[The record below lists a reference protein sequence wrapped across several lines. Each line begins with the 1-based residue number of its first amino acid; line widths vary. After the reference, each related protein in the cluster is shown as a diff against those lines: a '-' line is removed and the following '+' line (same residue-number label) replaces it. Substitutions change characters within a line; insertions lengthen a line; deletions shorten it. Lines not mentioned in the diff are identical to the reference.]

1 MQEQQPNQNQCAS
14 CGAALQGKFCSECGE
29 KKLNE
34 KDKSVMHFFEE
45 FIHILTH
52 ADSKFLK
59 SLKYLITK
67 PGFLTS
73 EHLAGRRKKYT
84 SPLSLFFIGN
94 LLYLLIMPV
103 DALNSKYVSQT
114 TGQPYSAMA
123 VKKVE
128 AKMASKHWDQKT
140 MEDMYNHET
149 SKVSKM
155 MLFVLIFIF
164 SVPLSILLF
173 KPGRYYFDHVV
184 FATEFVNFLVFVILL
199 IAPYLLWLVFI
210 ILIKVFKLRPEI
222 DVNSG
227 SVMIPVFSAI
237 GIYLI
242 AAIRR
247 VYQTS
252 WIYSIVA
259 GILMLASTIAATI
272 LYRYILFHITM
283 SLL

>member
-1 MQEQQPNQNQCAS
+1 MQEQQSPKNTCAS
-14 CGAALQGKFCSECGE
+14 CGAALHGKFCSQCGE

-59 SLKYLITK
+59 SLKYLIIK

-73 EHLAGRRKKYT
+73 EHLAGRRKMYT

-94 LLYLLIMPV
+94 LLYLLIMPI

-128 AKMASKHWDQKT
+128 AKMAAKHWDQKT
-140 MEDMYNHET
+140 MEDMYDHET

-155 MLFVLIFIF
+155 MLFALIFIF
-164 SVPLSILLF
+164 SIPLSIFLY

-184 FATEFVNFLVFVILL
+184 FATEYVNFLVFVLLL
-199 IAPYLLWLVFI
+199 IAPYMLWLVFF
-210 ILIKVFKLRPEI
+210 ILIKVFRLRPTI
-222 DVNSG
+222 DVNSP
-227 SVMIPVFSAI
+227 SVLYPVFSFI
-237 GIYLI
+237 GLYLTL
-242 AAIRR
+242 AIRR
-247 VYQTS
+247 VYNTS
-252 WIYSIVA
+252 WIYSTIA
-259 GILMLASTIAATI
+259 GILMLASTIAATV